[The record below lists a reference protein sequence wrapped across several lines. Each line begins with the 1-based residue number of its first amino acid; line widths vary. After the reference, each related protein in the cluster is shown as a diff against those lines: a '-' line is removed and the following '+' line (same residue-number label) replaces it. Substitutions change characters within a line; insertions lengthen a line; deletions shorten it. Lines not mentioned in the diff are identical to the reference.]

1 MVGCGVIVLAMGIL
15 TTSRWARRTADT
27 AAATFETDEPRIPV
41 TTP

>member
-27 AAATFETDEPRIPV
+27 AAATFETDEPRMPV
-41 TTP
+41 TTS